1 MLKKIISMRK
11 TIQIILSLAI
21 YLLVAY
27 FNVSLLYIIVF
38 GSMIGVITGKIF
50 CRWMCPIGLLME
62 FMTSFNSHG
71 RHSQLYSYYK
81 LGCPIAWV
89 SGFFNRFSL
98 FKVKRAVSLCTSC
111 GKCDKVCYIASLN
124 EGYSLFKQHK
134 ANPSEH
140 YSCSKCLE
148 CVKECPVSSLSYHV

>member
-1 MLKKIISMRK
+1 MLKKIISLRK

-21 YLLVAY
+21 FLMVSY
-27 FNVSLLYIIVF
+27 FNLNLLYIIVF
-38 GSMIGVITGKIF
+38 GSVIGIITGKIF
-50 CRWMCPIGLLME
+50 CRWMCPIGLVME
-62 FMTSFNSHG
+62 FMTSFNSDQ
-71 RHSQLYSYYK
+71 RNSQLYSYYK

-98 FKVKRAVSLCTSC
+98 FKVKRQASLCTSC
-111 GKCDKVCYIASLN
+111 GKCDKACYIASLN
-124 EGYSLFKQHK
+124 EGYSLFDQHK

-148 CVKECPVSSLSYHV
+148 CVKECPAGSLSYHI